1 MRCGVLHARGGGRV
15 ILLWFFVSCLAAT
28 LWARARSPDCRE
40 ARFFVLIFG
49 TATVLSTWLVVKG
62 LL

>member
-1 MRCGVLHARGGGRV
+1 M
-15 ILLWFFVSCLAAT
+15 ILLWFFASCLAAS
-28 LWARARSPDCRE
+28 LGARARSSREDCRE

>member
-1 MRCGVLHARGGGRV
+1 M
-15 ILLWFFVSCLAAT
+15 ILLWFFLSCLAAS

>member
-1 MRCGVLHARGGGRV
+1 M
-15 ILLWFFVSCLAAT
+15 ILLWFFASCLAAS
-28 LWARARSPDCRE
+28 LWARARSRPEDCRE

-62 LL
+62 FL